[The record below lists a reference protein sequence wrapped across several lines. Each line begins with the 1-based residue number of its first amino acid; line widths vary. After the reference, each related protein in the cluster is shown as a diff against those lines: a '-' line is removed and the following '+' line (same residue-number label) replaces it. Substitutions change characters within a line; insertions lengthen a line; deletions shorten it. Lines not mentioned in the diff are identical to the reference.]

1 MSEHTA
7 FLRKVYF
14 FRDLADE
21 DLRMIGERCR
31 ETSFKAGQIIFRE
44 RSVGDHFYIVLRGEI
59 EVWKDFDLPSRDRLA
74 AHGAGH
80 IFGEMALVDDLPRS
94 ATVIAR
100 TDTTLLYLG
109 REHFQEVLQQSTT
122 VARSILRSLSAMVRQ
137 SNDSFVASL
146 HRQHQELQR
155 AYAELKDAQDE
166 LLRNERLSN
175 VGKFSSMILHD
186 LRNPISAI
194 RGYAEL
200 ILAHPTDQLRTE
212 KYANSVMREADRLK
226 DLSGELLDY
235 SRGEIRLDMR
245 LVDLAEFFSRFRSL
259 VEDRFTARD
268 MRIDVDVAWR
278 DPVLLDER
286 RLLRVFVNLA
296 DNARNAMERGGVL
309 SVRVSEQAGNL
320 LVEVSDTGRG
330 MDAETL
336 KRVFEPFYSSS
347 GGGTGLGMV
356 IVKNVIEAHD
366 GSLSISSVPGGG
378 TVVSILLPS
387 G

>member
-7 FLRKVYF
+7 FLREVYF
-14 FRDLADE
+14 FRDLGDE
-21 DLRMIGERCR
+21 ELRIISERCR
-31 ETSFKAGQIIFRE
+31 ETSFQAGEIVFRE
-44 RSVGDHFYIVLRGEI
+44 RSAGDRFYIVLQGEV
-59 EVWKDFDLPSRDRLA
+59 EVWKDYDLPSRDRLA

-100 TDTTLLYLG
+100 TDTTLLYLA

-146 HRQHQELQR
+146 HRQNQELQR

-200 ILAHPTDQLRTE
+200 ILAHPVERVRVE
-212 KYANSVMREADRLK
+212 KYASSVMREADRLK

-245 LVDLAEFFSRFRSL
+245 LVDLREFFSRFRSL
-259 VEDRFTARD
+259 VEDRFTAKD
-268 MRIDVDVAWR
+268 MRIDIDVAWQ
-278 DPVLLDER
+278 DPVLLDEQ

-296 DNARNAMERGGVL
+296 DNARNAMNRGGVL
-309 SVRVSEQAGNL
+309 AIGAFERAGNL
-320 LVEVSDTGRG
+320 VLEVSDNGRG
-330 MDAETL
+330 MDADTV
-336 KRVFEPFYSSS
+336 KRVFEPFYSSG

-356 IVKNVIEAHD
+356 IVKNIVEAHD
-366 GSLSISSVPGGG
+366 GSLSVSSVPGSG
-378 TVVSILLPS
+378 TVVSILLPPA
-387 G
+387 

>member
-14 FRDLADE
+14 FNDLKE
-21 DLRMIGERCR
+21 EELRVIGERCR
-31 ETSFKAGQIIFRE
+31 ETSFQAGEIVFRE
-44 RSVGDHFYIVLRGEI
+44 RSVGDRFYIVLRGEV
-59 EVWKDFDLPSRDRLA
+59 EVWKDYDLPSRDRLA

-100 TDTTLLYLG
+100 TDTTVLYLA

-122 VARSILRSLSAMVRQ
+122 VAHSILRSLSAMVRQ

-146 HRQHQELQR
+146 YRQNQELQR
-155 AYAELKDAQDE
+155 AYAELKGAQEE

-200 ILAHPTDQLRTE
+200 ILADPTEQARVE
-212 KYANSVMREADRLK
+212 KYASSVMREADRLK
-226 DLSGELLDY
+226 NLSSELLDY
-235 SRGEIRLDMR
+235 SRGEIRLDVR
-245 LVDLAEFFSRFRSL
+245 LVDLHAFFQRFRSL
-259 VEDRFTARD
+259 IGDRFSAKD
-268 MRIDVDVAWR
+268 MRIEIDVVR
-278 DPVLLDER
+278 QDPVLFDDQ

-296 DNARNAMERGGVL
+296 DNARSAMSRGGVL
-309 SVRVSEQAGNL
+309 SIRAFDRGGNL
-320 LVEVSDTGRG
+320 VLEVSDTGQG
-330 MDAETL
+330 MDADTL
-336 KRVFEPFYSSS
+336 SRVFEPFYSSS

-356 IVKNVIEAHD
+356 IVKNIVEAHD
-366 GSLSISSVPGGG
+366 GSLSISSVPGSG
-378 TVVSILLPS
+378 TVVTIRLPL